1 MQKPLV
7 SVITPTYNHEAF
19 IGQCIGSVLAQ
30 TYPHWEMIIV
40 DDGSSDRTVKVARSS
55 AGDARVRVI
64 ENPHLG
70 IWKLHETYNM
80 ALKHSNG
87 DLVAILE
94 GDDCWPPYRLERQ
107 IPFFRAPG
115 TVLCYG
121 SSAILNRQGKIL
133 RESAGP
139 SRHHR
144 SIMMNRPPGKALRM
158 LLSANRI
165 AACTT
170 LISRNALDKAG
181 GFCQPYG
188 LPAVDYPTWL
198 NLALLGEFGIV
209 DSPMGYWRTYS
220 QQVTRRLH
228 IPLYKGA
235 SHYAIDFFRN
245 LPPHLKKRTGWTE
258 SGLIKVG
265 ERTFSSACSMQARYC
280 LLCNDRAGA
289 APLFREA
296 VQRGSW
302 KIRTLGLIGLI
313 CCVSPCN
320 LEKVMRLTGRFSLED
335 AL

>member
-7 SVITPTYNHEAF
+7 SVISPTYNHEAF

-40 DDGSSDRTVKVARSS
+40 DDGSSDRTVRVARSF
-55 AGDARVRVI
+55 GDKRVRVI

-70 IWKLHETYNM
+70 IWKLQETYNA
-80 ALKHSNG
+80 ALKHSSG

-94 GDDCWPPYRLERQ
+94 GDDCWPPYRLEHQ
-107 IPFFRAPG
+107 IPFFRDPSAA
-115 TVLCYG
+115 LCYG
-121 SSAILNRQGKIL
+121 SSGILNRQGKIL
-133 RESAGP
+133 HESAGP
-139 SRHHR
+139 SRHGR
-144 SIMMNRPPGKALRM
+144 SIMMNSPRGKALKM

-170 LISRNALDKAG
+170 LISRNAIEKAG

-198 NLALLGEFGIV
+198 NLALVGEFRIV

-228 IPLYKGA
+228 IPLYNGA
-235 SHYAIDFFRN
+235 RRYAIDFFKK
-245 LPPHLKKRTGWTE
+245 LPYHIKKRSGWTE
-258 SGLIKVG
+258 SRLIKLAD
-265 ERTFSSACSMQARYC
+265 RTFSSACCMQARYC
-280 LLCNDRAGA
+280 LLCHDRASA
-289 APLFREA
+289 LPLFREA
-296 VQRGSW
+296 VHRGSW
-302 KIRTLGLIGLI
+302 KIRILGVLGLL
-313 CCVSPCN
+313 CCASTCN
-320 LEKVMRLTGRFSLED
+320 LEKMMRLTGRFSLED